1 MIKLLHCF
9 YNMDSNSVE
18 VTFSDGSVLTIDCE
32 EVENHY
38 DVTNGQMADLDW
50 LLYNAPMEYA
60 SLVLSGEM
68 ENYLKGPAL
77 HGMEDQIVCRCI
89 AKTRYT
95 DSCFLFLIY
104 AIKTERAG
112 RYCQR

>member
-1 MIKLLHCF
+1 MTKLIHAF
-9 YNMDSNSVE
+9 FNMDTNSVE
-18 VTFSDGSVLTIDCE
+18 LTYIDGSVLTIDCE

-50 LLYNAPMEYA
+50 LLYNATMEYA

-77 HGMEDQIVCRCI
+77 HGIED
-89 AKTRYT
+89 
-95 DSCFLFLIY
+95 S
-104 AIKTERAG
+104 
-112 RYCQR
+112 

>member
-1 MIKLLHCF
+1 MMKLIHAF
-9 YNMDSNSVE
+9 YNMDANSVE
-18 VTFSDGSVLTIDCE
+18 LTYNDGSVLTIDCE
-32 EVENHY
+32 EVENHF

-77 HGMEDQIVCRCI
+77 HGIEDQFQLVIGE
-89 AKTRYT
+89 
-95 DSCFLFLIY
+95 LIY
-104 AIKTERAG
+104 PHRSLFSMGVCFSRFKNDSTTQT
-112 RYCQR
+112 C

>member
-1 MIKLLHCF
+1 MKKPLHCF
-9 YNMDSNSVE
+9 YNLDTNSVE
-18 VTFSDGSVLTIDCE
+18 VAFSDGSVLAIDCE

-38 DVTNGQMADLDW
+38 DVRGKQMADLDW

-77 HGMEDQIVCRCI
+77 HGMED
-89 AKTRYT
+89 
-95 DSCFLFLIY
+95 
-104 AIKTERAG
+104 
-112 RYCQR
+112 

>member
-9 YNMDSNSVE
+9 YNMDSNPVE
-18 VTFSDGSVLTIDCE
+18 IAFSDGSVLTIDCE

-77 HGMEDQIVCRCI
+77 HGIED
-89 AKTRYT
+89 
-95 DSCFLFLIY
+95 
-104 AIKTERAG
+104 
-112 RYCQR
+112 